1 MESPDPGAPLIF
13 AVLPDAVLKY
23 PKDPFY
29 LHQIP
34 EQLEPPEPGGSHRP
48 AAGPDVHSHS
58 HPGSGVSPS
67 WVPAPVLN
75 VESAEFL
82 ALLWRLWRTIR
93 ERVAVGRLLS
103 RAQFPRVRETGLLC
117 SYFPYTW
124 F

>member
-1 MESPDPGAPLIF
+1 MESPDPGAPLTF
-13 AVLPDAVLKY
+13 AVLPDAVLKH

-29 LHQIP
+29 LHRIP

-67 WVPAPVLN
+67 WVPGSLLN

-82 ALLWRLWRTIR
+82 ALLWRLWRTIG
-93 ERVAVGRLLS
+93 ERVGCRQTAFQSTVPTRG
-103 RAQFPRVRETGLLC
+103 
-117 SYFPYTW
+117 
-124 F
+124 